1 MVQSGPGSSIAFLF
15 RLGALPGSIN
25 WMPQMKLTA
34 RQIDP
39 AKPKEKSYKLADGG
53 GMDLETFP
61 NGAKSWRL
69 KYRIAGK
76 EKRV

>member
-1 MVQSGPGSSIAFLF
+1 
-15 RLGALPGSIN
+15 
-25 WMPQMKLTA
+25 MKLTA
-34 RQIDP
+34 RQIDS

-53 GMDLETFP
+53 GMDLEIFP

>member
-1 MVQSGPGSSIAFLF
+1 
-15 RLGALPGSIN
+15 
-25 WMPQMKLTA
+25 MPQMKLTA
-34 RQIDP
+34 RQIDS

>member
-1 MVQSGPGSSIAFLF
+1 
-15 RLGALPGSIN
+15 
-25 WMPQMKLTA
+25 MKLTV
-34 RQIDP
+34 RQIDS
-39 AKPKEKSYKLADGG
+39 AKPKEKSYKLADG